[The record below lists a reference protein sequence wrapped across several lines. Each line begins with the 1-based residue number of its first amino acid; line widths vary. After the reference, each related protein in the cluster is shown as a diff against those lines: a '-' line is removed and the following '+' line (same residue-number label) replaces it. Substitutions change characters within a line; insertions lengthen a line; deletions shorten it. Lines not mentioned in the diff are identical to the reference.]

1 MDANTCVEIACR
13 FQDPSEA
20 ALALVKESTK
30 RWIEQGDY
38 MDDMTAIVLFLDSP
52 AESDE
57 IPQDARDDVDL
68 EARIKQCDSIDD
80 MTAITDFSPAE
91 SDEIPQARDDMDLE
105 VGSNSTVVVK
115 ESVDNE
121 EIQLGASALFWTLFA
136 GAASGF
142 LGGLCGI
149 RGPPI
154 ILYFLHPPFPVS
166 FTKKTQRA
174 TGACITFTNVAMRVA
189 YYLIDTMAFDGEGYL
204 ESSDWVLY
212 AAIIISS
219 VLGVLVGSKLFEY
232 MKDSKTTV
240 RGILAIFLLLCGV
253 SLLMSSFMGM

>member
-38 MDDMTAIVLFLDSP
+38 MDDMTAIVLFLD
-52 AESDE
+52 
-57 IPQDARDDVDL
+57 
-68 EARIKQCDSIDD
+68 
-80 MTAITDFSPAE
+80 SPAE